1 SLNYILSAEMS
12 ALNFL
17 KGVKEIPSR
26 TQLRNLADVAA
37 AMNEEDNKWNGLK
50 DLADV
55 ASEVKEED
63 VPY

>member
-1 SLNYILSAEMS
+1 MS